1 MVGAIRDFLVAHVRC
16 TPHVLMQLK
25 VNIRGKRICALKMG
39 NFVCDTCNKSYKY
52 KRNLKRHMEE
62 KHIQHEFWNCIV
74 DGCKCKLIR
83 RSYLHVHLQKV
94 HGFSKVESRRAALG
108 TKRGDCETN
117 DSYYKDI
124 SEDESIFELLAE
136 EEQMLAE
143 QLPSVDE
150 EAKDGGI
157 SEAET
162 VVYLDDSLSMLRD
175 SDDNTSLMHD

>member
-1 MVGAIRDFLVAHVRC
+1 M
-16 TPHVLMQLK
+16 
-25 VNIRGKRICALKMG
+25 
-39 NFVCDTCNKSYKY
+39 
-52 KRNLKRHMEE
+52 
-62 KHIQHEFWNCIV
+62 
-74 DGCKCKLIR
+74 
-83 RSYLHVHLQKV
+83 
-94 HGFSKVESRRAALG
+94 G

-117 DSYYKDI
+117 DSYYEDI
-124 SEDESIFELLAE
+124 SEDESIFELLAK
-136 EEQMLAE
+136 EEQMIAE